1 MISKKCFKLMNN
13 PDFGNTM
20 ENMRK
25 NRDMKLVTN
34 EARRNYLI
42 SKLSY
47 KKFFFKKF
55 ISFRN
60 EKKLQIFINK
70 LVYIGL

>member
-25 NRDMKLVTN
+25 NRDIKLVTN

-42 SKLSY
+42 SELSY
-47 KKFFFKKF
+47 KNFFFKKF
-55 ISFRN
+55 ISLRN
-60 EKKLQIFINK
+60 EKKTTNIHK
-70 LVYIGL
+70 